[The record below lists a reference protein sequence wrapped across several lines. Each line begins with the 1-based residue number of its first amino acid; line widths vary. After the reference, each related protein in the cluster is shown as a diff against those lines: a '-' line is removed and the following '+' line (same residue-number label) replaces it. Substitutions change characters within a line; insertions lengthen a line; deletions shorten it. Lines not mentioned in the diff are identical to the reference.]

1 MLSPGSRSSRPR
13 RDLAAPDSRQM
24 ALGPADPERRRI
36 TVPGFRLWLLAPW
49 GIPDSA
55 AREAAMAT
63 REGIGTLRT
72 TEGKECSAS
81 YTMKSW
87 PAEGGQTRTEGAL
100 RCTDPDVAFDSF
112 RPGAVASLELG
123 SGEMLEID
131 ITSILAEEIGR
142 AHV

>member
-81 YTMKSW
+81 YTMKWW
-87 PAEGGQTRTEGAL
+87 PGEGGQTRSERA
-100 RCTDPDVAFDSF
+100 PDRKSTGLNS
-112 RPGAVASLELG
+112 R
-123 SGEMLEID
+123 
-131 ITSILAEEIGR
+131 
-142 AHV
+142 H